1 VAAGVIVDYSPSMLA
16 NTGSAHESFDIDKG
30 KQ

>member
-1 VAAGVIVDYSPSMLA
+1 VAAGAIVDYSPSMLD
-16 NTGSAHESFDIDKG
+16 NTGSAHEGFDIDKG